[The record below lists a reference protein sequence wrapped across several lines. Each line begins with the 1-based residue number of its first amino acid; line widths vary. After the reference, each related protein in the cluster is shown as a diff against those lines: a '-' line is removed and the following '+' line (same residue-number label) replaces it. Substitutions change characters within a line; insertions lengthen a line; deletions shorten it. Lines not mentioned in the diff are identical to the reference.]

1 MIDNVKYKK
10 IKITFIGFIVLC
22 TFLYIVSNLSG
33 NLVIKKGIVIT
44 YKVGIIDRIK
54 NKIDIFHHTKTLDL
68 KYAEKTKIG

>member
-33 NLVIKKGIVIT
+33 NLVIKKRNS
-44 YKVGIIDRIK
+44 YY
-54 NKIDIFHHTKTLDL
+54 L
-68 KYAEKTKIG
+68 